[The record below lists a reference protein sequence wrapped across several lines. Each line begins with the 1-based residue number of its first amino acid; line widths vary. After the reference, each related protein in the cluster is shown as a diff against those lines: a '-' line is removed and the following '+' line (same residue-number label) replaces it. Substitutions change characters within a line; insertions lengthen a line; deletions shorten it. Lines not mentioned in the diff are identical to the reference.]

1 MREAPNYATNSFAI
15 SCSKPP
21 ATTSYIPVAPF
32 APIEVP
38 GFKVDHRSDDRNRTT
53 KLNTL
58 FLLMAQYEGRVI
70 VPAEIV
76 CKDYFSHLTI
86 TKFLRKVSTG
96 EIDLPLTRAERSQ
109 KSARGV
115 HLQDLAL
122 YLDKRREIALSEARA
137 FRTK

>member
-1 MREAPNYATNSFAI
+1 M
-15 SCSKPP
+15 
-21 ATTSYIPVAPF
+21 VPF
-32 APIEVP
+32 APIELP
-38 GFKVDHRSDDRNRTT
+38 RFEVDHRTGDRRRAT

-76 CKDYFSHLTI
+76 YRDYFSHLTI
-86 TKFLRKVSTG
+86 AKFLRKVSTG

-115 HLQDLAL
+115 HLRDLTL